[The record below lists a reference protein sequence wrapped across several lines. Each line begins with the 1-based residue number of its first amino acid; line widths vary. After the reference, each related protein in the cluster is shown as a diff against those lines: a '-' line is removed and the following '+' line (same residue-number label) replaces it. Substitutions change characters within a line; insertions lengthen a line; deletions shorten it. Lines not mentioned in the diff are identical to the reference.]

1 MKPNLSMFS
10 FMITASQVKEIFFK
24 NPLCEKDILRSS
36 LHFRLYHRSIN
47 HLKFIFYMLGDRS
60 REAIYSYLCVYQL
73 LSYVQLFATPWTIA
87 RQAPLFLEF
96 SRQEYWNGLPF
107 PFSRGSFLPR
117 DQTRVSCT
125 QADSLPSESPGKP
138 NLYLRE
144 SIGIDGEAIR
154 EATLVTQLVK
164 NLPTMQETPV

>member
-1 MKPNLSMFS
+1 MLCSREGRS
-10 FMITASQVKEIFFK
+10 LWG
-24 NPLCEKDILRSS
+24 PLYTLRRPRSVSASS
-36 LHFRLYHRSIN
+36 LTALNSLCRLCN
-47 HLKFIFYMLGDRS
+47 TLLFCLGY
-60 REAIYSYLCVYQL
+60 I
-73 LSYVQLFATPWTIA
+73 QLFATPGTVA
-87 RQAPLFLEF
+87 RQAPPSTGFP
-96 SRQEYWNGLPF
+96 RQEYWNGLPF